1 MNITKKMTFTITKE
15 MSNEYFY
22 HPMPNVLPWAFR
34 HKAEFQANVHMHLY
48 CSLKFDLT
56 ICTDYRI
63 HECMN
68 KHAKI
73 YLFLTDDELLIVKG
87 CNIHIKWTN
96 VHCHET
102 WLMHLTRIFN
112 EFNLH

>member
-1 MNITKKMTFTITKE
+1 MTFTITKE
-15 MSNEYFY
+15 MSDEYFY
-22 HPMPNVLPWAFR
+22 CPMPNALPWAFR
-34 HKAEFQANVHMHLY
+34 HTAEFQANVHMHLY

-87 CNIHIKWTN
+87 CNIHIKWMN
-96 VHCHET
+96 FHYHEN
-102 WLMHLTRIFN
+102 MSNAFN
-112 EFNLH
+112 